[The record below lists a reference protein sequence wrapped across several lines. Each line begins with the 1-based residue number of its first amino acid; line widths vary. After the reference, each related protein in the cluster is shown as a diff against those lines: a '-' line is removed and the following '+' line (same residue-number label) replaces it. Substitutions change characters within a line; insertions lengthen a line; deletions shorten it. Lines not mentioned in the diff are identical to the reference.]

1 MDARLVAWARAVK
14 ARHRPG
20 HPVLWL
26 FTDARRVADP
36 LPAIARLPR
45 GLCGVVFRH
54 EGVAGRA
61 VLARQV
67 ALLCRARGLALTVS
81 GDWRLAEAVG
91 AGLHLRGGLGRKNR
105 SGKVWTSSAHN
116 GQELVRAMRLGALP
130 VLSPVYPTPSHPGA
144 RGLGP
149 LLWARLAGGRSVL
162 ALGGVTGANVRRL
175 GPRCRGVGAIGAL
188 G

>member
-1 MDARLVAWARAVK
+1 MDARLVAWARGVK

-26 FTDARRVADP
+26 FTDARRLADP
-36 LPAIARLPR
+36 LPAIGRLPR

-61 VLARQV
+61 VLARQ
-67 ALLCRARGLALTVS
+67 AARICRARGVVMTVS
-81 GDWRLAEAVG
+81 GDWRLAAALRVG
-91 AGLHLRGGLGRKNR
+91 AHIRGGRGRKNR
-105 SGKVWTSSAHN
+105 SGALWTSSAHSLP
-116 GQELVRAMRLGALP
+116 ELLRAVRLGALP

-144 RGLGP
+144 PGLGP
-149 LLWARLAGGRSVL
+149 LRWARFSRGQSVL

-175 GPRCRGVGAIGAL
+175 GPGCRGVGAIAAL